1 MPHGV
6 AEQLAGER
14 VPEAGGSIFGGRDD
28 PPTVRTEV
36 CHDQRT
42 LKKERKKLT
51 PPEPLLLLPRWRIQ
65 RLAMPQRG
73 KGQAERTIGQCTHQ
87 SLRDNV
93 IRWLLSEQPR
103 QVRQAPGGI
112 ARLQQRLGA
121 LDFQAR
127 DRSLRSLTFLLG
139 KLSLENLSAPFPQHA
154 GETDDQ
160 NNNEGGR

>member
-1 MPHGV
+1 
-6 AEQLAGER
+6 
-14 VPEAGGSIFGGRDD
+14 AGGSILGGRDD
-28 PPTVRTEV
+28 PPIVRTEV

-42 LKKERKKLT
+42 RKKEGKKLASH
-51 PPEPLLLLPRWRIQ
+51 EPLLFLPRWRIQ

-73 KGQAERTIGQCTHQ
+73 NGQAERTIGQCTHQ

-93 IRWLLSEQPR
+93 IRWLLSEQAR
-103 QVRQAPGGI
+103 QVGQAPGRI

-127 DRSLRSLTFLLG
+127 DRSLRSVIFLLG
-139 KLSLENLSAPFPQHA
+139 KLSLGNLSAPFPHYA

-160 NNNEGGR
+160 NNNESGR